1 MFKSTLRRTIAI
13 GSLGLIGS
21 AMAFTAGARVGSSI
35 DHHTRSVLV
44 ARIPMPAVQAQVPE
58 EQLLPPSEVARK

>member
-13 GSLGLIGS
+13 GSLGLLGS
-21 AMAFTAGARVGSSI
+21 ALAFTAGARVGSSI
-35 DHHTRSVLV
+35 DHHSRSVLV
-44 ARIPMPAVQAQVPE
+44 ARIPMPAVQPQVLE

>member
-13 GSLGLIGS
+13 GFLGLIGS
-21 AMAFTAGARVGSSI
+21 VMAFTAGARVGSSL

-44 ARIPMPAVQAQVPE
+44 ARIPMPSVQPQVSE

>member
-21 AMAFTAGARVGSSI
+21 AMAFTVGARVGSSL

-44 ARIPMPAVQAQVPE
+44 ARIPMPAVQAPVSDE
-58 EQLLPPSEVARK
+58 LLPPSEVARK